1 MRIATWPCAALLLPA
16 VACSALDH
24 GAESDREGELGAV
37 EAPADLRDR
46 VGIYNWNLD
55 DSSFA
60 SSPGCEDRLN
70 WGACKVAELGAR
82 TIRVYLGSAPDI
94 YQLYGGSPPATLAGV
109 AMSAPYAALF
119 SKPFST
125 YFLTVYT
132 ADDYADAWQS
142 GYTDPA
148 VRQAEHDQIAEL
160 AEYLAL
166 TYPGKTFV
174 LLNWEG
180 DNAVRKFNTQAA
192 WDGFAA
198 WIQTRADGVA
208 TARARVLANHGF
220 SPPVFSGLEFNAA
233 RSLDDPTQ
241 PCSND
246 PASLVHRCVVSYVGP
261 RVAVDHA
268 SYSSWQ
274 SNVAPDGRLLDE
286 TQIGSQL
293 AADLDAIGAALGGMS
308 RDRIV
313 VGEFGVARQWYPDEG
328 PLGCGAARR
337 SAALTGALVA
347 WGAGYGLYWQILDN
361 APSTGTDD
369 FGIFDAAGQPTA
381 TRDVFASLYATQT
394 PTVPGYCPP

>member
-1 MRIATWPCAALLLPA
+1 MRIATLPCAALLLPA

-24 GAESDREGELGAV
+24 GAESEQGGELGAV
-37 EAPADLRDR
+37 AAPADLRDR
-46 VGIYNWNLD
+46 IGIYNWNVD
-55 DSSFA
+55 DASFA
-60 SSPGCEDRLN
+60 PAPGCEDRLN

-82 TIRVYLGSAPDI
+82 SIRVFLGPEPDV

-119 SKPFST
+119 AKPFST

-132 ADDYADAWQS
+132 AADNTHPWQS
-142 GYTDPA
+142 GYGDPA
-148 VRQAEHDQIAEL
+148 VRQAEHDQIAAL

-166 TYPGKTFV
+166 AYPDRTFV

-180 DNAVRKFNTQAA
+180 DHGVRAFNTQAA

-208 TARARVLANHGF
+208 TARARVLASHGF
-220 SPPVFSGLEFNAA
+220 SPAVFSGLEFNAA
-233 RSLDDPTQ
+233 RSLDDASQ

-246 PASLVHRCVVSYVGP
+246 PTRLLDRCVVSYVGP
-261 RVAVDHA
+261 RVSVDFA

-274 SNVAPDGRLLDE
+274 SNASTQGVPLDE
-286 TQIGSQL
+286 TQVGGQL
-293 AADLDAIGAALGGMS
+293 SADLDAIQAALGGIA
-308 RDRIV
+308 RERIIA
-313 VGEFGVARQWYPDEG
+313 GEFGFARQSYPDEG

-337 SAALTGALVA
+337 SAAMVSALVA
-347 WGAGYGLYWQILDN
+347 WGAGHGFYWQILDN
-361 APSTGTDD
+361 APSDQPGD
-369 FGIFDAAGQPTA
+369 FGIYDAAGQPTA